1 MAQAVFIS
9 STSKDLPEHRA
20 AVDKAIRGLEL
31 RPINMDDFGAQPGG
45 AAGVSLREVRKAD
58 IFIGIIAK
66 RYGYVPAGMEKSVTE
81 QEYDEAVKRRIPRLM
96 YLLDPEYEWPADRIE
111 ADETAQA
118 KLAAF
123 RQRIE
128 ANEVRRLFTTPDRL
142 SSYVVTDLTK
152 LLNKQRQQTLITR
165 ILVAIVAVLALIAFV
180 LIADSG
186 VRTPLLVSMGVLTE
200 TYTPSPTLTPSITP
214 SPTFTSTPTA
224 TLTPTVTP
232 TPTATLTPTHTPT
245 STLTPTPTSTAT
257 PTHTPTITQTP
268 QEGAPF
274 AEGQVGV
281 ILADFERIDAAAPDV
296 VRNLE
301 LEFEAAN
308 IPFIRV
314 RHPLTDREQ
323 AKAILDLY
331 DATIIMWGNVAE
343 GGVRVYFE
351 VDPGQNKKFYAIN
364 TIQVGAAD
372 LESFETYLFQGM
384 DSLYIVYFVQ
394 GQIAYFKKDYP
405 LSESLFDESIARIPS
420 DRADALQAYAV
431 YGYRGNARYYQQN
444 LTGAI
449 ADFDEF
455 IRINPNDAI
464 AYYNRGNA
472 RGDSGDLAG
481 ALADYDAALLLDPD
495 DPLIYYNRGV
505 ERYRSGDMEGA
516 LADYNETIRL
526 NPEARYAYTNR
537 AFVRQNLGDWE
548 GALADFDMA
557 VQLDPNE
564 GYGYLNR
571 GNTRFQLGDVEG
583 ATQDY
588 AGWLKVLERDP
599 VTLEAMQSG
608 DSVTVEMAFR
618 RVYHIPFEAQAGQLV
633 TVEVHN
639 AAESGKFVDPLV
651 VIFNAAG
658 EAVIGNDDY
667 DGFDAAVV
675 DFPVSEGGQYTLL
688 VSHAASGYDGNVEIV
703 LDLEAPPSS

>member
-1 MAQAVFIS
+1 MAKAVFIS

-45 AAGVSLREVRKAD
+45 ASGVSLREVGKAD

-66 RYGYVPAGMEKSVTE
+66 RYGYVPAGMEKAVTE

-96 YLLDPEYEWPADRIE
+96 YLLDPGYDWPAERVE

-123 RQRIE
+123 RNRIE

-165 ILVAIVAVLALIAFV
+165 VLVAVVAVLALVAFV
-180 LIADSG
+180 LAADSG

-200 TYTPSPTLTPSITP
+200 TFTPSPTLTASVTP
-214 SPTFTSTPTA
+214 SPTPTSTPTL

-232 TPTATLTPTHTPT
+232 TPTLTVTLTF
-245 STLTPTPTSTAT
+245 TPTPTSTAT
-257 PTHTPTITQTP
+257 PTHTPTITLTP

-274 AEGQVGV
+274 GEGQVGV
-281 ILADFERIDAAAPDV
+281 VLADFERIDAAAPDV

-314 RHPLTDREQ
+314 RHSLTNREQ

-351 VDPGQNKKFYAIN
+351 VDPGQNEKFYAIN
-364 TIQVGAAD
+364 TIQVAAAD

-394 GQIAYFKKDYP
+394 GQIAYFKRDYP
-405 LSESLFDESIARIPS
+405 LSESLFDESIARIPP
-420 DRADALQAYAV
+420 DRANSLQAYAV
-431 YGYRGNARYYQQN
+431 YGYRGNARYYQRN

-455 IRINPNDAI
+455 IHINPNDAI

-548 GALADFDMA
+548 GALADFDIT

-571 GNTRFQLGDVEG
+571 GNTRFRLGDVEG
-583 ATQDY
+583 ATEDY
-588 AGWLKVLERDP
+588 AGWLKILERDP

-608 DSVTVEMAFR
+608 DTVTVEMAFR

-633 TVEVHN
+633 TVQVRNVVET
-639 AAESGKFVDPLV
+639 GKFVDPLI
-651 VIFNAAG
+651 VIFNSAG
-658 EAVIGNDDY
+658 EAIIGNDDY
-667 DGFDAAVV
+667 DKFDAAVV
-675 DFPVSEGGQYTLL
+675 DFPVSADGTYTLL

-703 LDLEAPPSS
+703 LDLETAPTP